1 MTKQLFMKIKQNRK
15 RVEDLTKILEQSGSV
30 CFTNL

>member
-15 RVEDLTKILEQSGSV
+15 RVEDLTKILEQSGSE
-30 CFTNL
+30 CLTNL